1 MYRQIVEGGA
11 RFTVETGPVPIY
23 SGRPIRSCRPPVL
36 DLGGLNHAQL
46 EAVTTTDGPLLVL
59 AGAGSGK
66 TRVITY
72 RLAHLIARGVS
83 PAQILC
89 VTFTNKAAHEM
100 RVRARELV
108 GKSLRGATLSTF
120 HALGVRILRRYGEHV
135 GLRPQFTITD
145 AKDQMGS
152 LRRILRALKID
163 DRRFDVKR
171 IQAAI
176 SLAKNAGVDPAAFRE
191 LDAVLP
197 GATDESTGQLLLD
210 DEYRLAAMEA
220 YDRYAAELSSQNVVD
235 FDDLL
240 LHAVRLLRDPQIA
253 SELGAR
259 WRYAMV
265 DEYQDTNGAQL
276 ELVTRLVSSH
286 GNLCVV
292 GDDDQSIYGWRG
304 ADVGNILE
312 FERHFPGARRVTLDV
327 NYRSTQPILD
337 AANAIIANNAKRH
350 DKRLRAAAGTGDDVV
365 VSAYEDEER
374 EAEAVAAR
382 IVALQ
387 AEKTNLGD
395 VAVLYRSNRQ
405 SRPLEM
411 ALRWAHIPY
420 RVVGGMDMFDRKEL
434 KDALAY
440 LRVLWNPDDEQ
451 SLRRIANWPP
461 RGLGATTLRRVDDW
475 ARDRDLSLWEG
486 LVRVDEV
493 PELSARATD
502 CVAEFTDLI
511 SRHRKLLPSR
521 KAATVVKK
529 LFDAAGIEGTLMDS
543 SDDATAAARRV
554 DTVRDLVRQLER
566 YEDRRRAKQRGRA
579 ASPEDDDAEVASVVP
594 DLDLDED
601 AVDGAGALSSFLSD
615 LMLTGFDGDAPKP
628 EPEGRVILST
638 IHAAKGLEW
647 PIVFVVGCEEELL
660 PHKRSL
666 EGDGSIDEE
675 RRLAYV
681 AITRARRQ
689 LQLSWARQRAKYG
702 QLVPRLP
709 SRFLAELPEAGVRR
723 KDQHAETTD
732 AEREAVAATWR
743 ARIRAQLGIEP

>member
-1 MYRQIVEGGA
+1 
-11 RFTVETGPVPIY
+11 
-23 SGRPIRSCRPPVL
+23 VL

-46 EAVTTTDGPLLVL
+46 EAVTTADGPLLVL

-72 RLAHLIARGVS
+72 RLAHLIQRGV
-83 PAQILC
+83 PASRILC

-108 GKSLRGATLSTF
+108 GRSLRGATLSTF
-120 HALGVRILRRYGEHV
+120 HALGVRILRRYGDRV

-163 DRRFDVKR
+163 DRRFDAKR
-171 IQAAI
+171 IQTAI
-176 SLAKNAGVDPAAFRE
+176 SLAKNAGIDPATFRE
-191 LDAVLP
+191 LDGVLP
-197 GATDESTGQLLLD
+197 GTTDESAAHLLLD

-220 YDRYAAELSSQNVVD
+220 YERYSADLSAQNVVD

-240 LHAVRLLRDPQIA
+240 LHAVRLLRDPEIA
-253 SELGAR
+253 AELGAR

-276 ELVTRLVSSH
+276 ELVTRLVSTH
-286 GNLCVV
+286 GNVCVV

-304 ADVGNILE
+304 ADVDNILQ

-337 AANAIIANNAKRH
+337 AANAVIANNAQRH
-350 DKRLRAAAGTGDDVV
+350 DKRLRAAAGSGDDVLV
-365 VSAYEDEER
+365 CAYEDEEK

-382 IVALQ
+382 ILALQ
-387 AEKTNLGD
+387 TEKTNLGD
-395 VAVLYRSNRQ
+395 IAVLYRSNRQ

-440 LRVLWNPDDEQ
+440 LRVLWNPEDEQ
-451 SLRRIANWPP
+451 SLRRVANWPP

-475 ARDRDLSLWEG
+475 ARERELSLWEG
-486 LVRVDEV
+486 LRRVDEV
-493 PELSARATD
+493 PDVSGRAAD
-502 CVAEFTDLI
+502 CVAAFTDLVA
-511 SRHRKLLPSR
+511 RHRKLLPRR
-521 KAATVVKK
+521 KATTVVKK
-529 LFDAAGIEGTLMDS
+529 LFEEAGIEGALMDS
-543 SDDATAAARRV
+543 SDDGTVAARRV
-554 DTVRDLVRQLER
+554 DLVRDLVRQLER
-566 YEDRRRAKQRGRA
+566 YEDRWRA
-579 ASPEDDDAEVASVVP
+579 AHREGSADDDNEVASVVP
-594 DLDLDED
+594 ELDADDD
-601 AVDGAGALSSFLSD
+601 AADGAGALSAFLSD

-628 EPEGRVILST
+628 EPEGRVVLST

-647 PIVFVVGCEEELL
+647 PVVFVVGCEEELL

-702 QLVPRLP
+702 QLVPRQP
-709 SRFLAELPEAGVRR
+709 SRFLAELPEIGVRR
-723 KDQHAETTD
+723 KDQQAETTE
-732 AEREAVAATWR
+732 AEKEAIAATWR
-743 ARIRAQLGIEP
+743 ARIREQLGIEP